1 MTNGHPTREED
12 FDLYVLG
19 ALEGDEKQAIESHLA
34 TCADCARKLAS
45 ARGRVAA
52 ISFAAP
58 RVEPSSGVK
67 DRLLRQVRAE
77 SQAPSRA
84 AAESAKV
91 PVRGTGREF
100 APPEPPRGIAGRWLF
115 AILAPAC
122 VALLIATVILWREND
137 RLTGQ
142 LASLGVSVD
151 KSTKELA
158 DLQKQLEYARTVSHL
173 LEARDT
179 ITVSLAPKP
188 GMADGA
194 VKVMYNGKMGLL
206 MYDGWIAPS
215 PDDKSY
221 QLWVVP
227 MDGKPISAGVFNPA
241 TSDMAHWMSKVPEG
255 IAPKMFAITLEPAG
269 GMPQPTGPMV
279 LVGGT

>member
-34 TCADCARKLAS
+34 ACADCTRKLAA

-58 RVEPSSGVK
+58 RVEPSAAVK

-77 SQAPSRA
+77 SQAPSA
-84 AAESAKV
+84 VPLKVPSDSAKV
-91 PVRGTGREF
+91 PTRGTGREF
-100 APPEPPRGIAGRWLF
+100 APPEPPRGLAGRWLF

-122 VALLIATVILWREND
+122 VALLIATVILWRENS
-137 RLTGQ
+137 RLEKQ
-142 LASLGVSVD
+142 
-151 KSTKELA
+151 LA
-158 DLQKQLEYARTVSHL
+158 DLGTSIDKAEKQLADEQEMLHL
-173 LEARDT
+173 YTSKDT
-179 ITVSLAPKP
+179 IKVALAPKP
-188 GMADGA
+188 GMIKGDGE
-194 VKVMYNGKMGLL
+194 VMYNGKMGLL

-227 MDGKPISAGVFNPA
+227 MEGKPISAGVFNPA
-241 TSDMAHWMSKVPEG
+241 TSDTAHWMAKVPEG

>member
-34 TCADCARKLAS
+34 GCADCAGKLAA

-58 RVEPSSGVK
+58 RVEPSAAVK
-67 DRLLRQVRAE
+67 DRLLRQVHAE
-77 SQAPSRA
+77 LQAPSRA
-84 AAESAKV
+84 PSSATA
-91 PVRGTGREF
+91 PARELAREF
-100 APPEPPRGIAGRWLF
+100 VPPELPRGAAGRWLF

-122 VALLIATVILWREND
+122 IALLIATVILWRENT
-137 RLTGQ
+137 RLEKQ
-142 LASLGVSVD
+142 
-151 KSTKELA
+151 LA
-158 DLQKQLEYARTVSHL
+158 DLGTSIDKAERQLADAQEMLHL
-173 LEARDT
+173 YTSKDT
-179 ITVSLAPKP
+179 IKVALAPKP
-188 GMADGA
+188 GMVKGDGE
-194 VKVMYNGKMGLL
+194 VMYNEKMGLL

-241 TSDMAHWMSKVPEG
+241 TSDTAHWMARVPEG

>member
-19 ALEGDEKQAIESHLA
+19 ALEGDEKRAIESHLA
-34 TCADCARKLAS
+34 ACADCARKLAA

-58 RVEPSSGVK
+58 RVEPSAAVK

-77 SQAPSRA
+77 SHAPSAVPSRVPSD
-84 AAESAKV
+84 SAKV
-91 PVRGTGREF
+91 PARGAGREF

-115 AILAPAC
+115 GILAPAC
-122 VALLIATVILWREND
+122 IALLIATVMLWRENT
-137 RLTGQ
+137 RLTSQ
-142 LASLGVSVD
+142 LAVLGVSVD
-151 KSTKELA
+151 KT
-158 DLQKQLEYARTVSHL
+158 QKQLADTQEMLHL
-173 LEARDT
+173 YSSKDT
-179 ITVSLAPKP
+179 IKVLLAPKP
-188 GMADGA
+188 GMVKGDGE
-194 VKVMYNGKMGLL
+194 VMYNEKMGLL

-227 MDGKPISAGVFNPA
+227 MEGKPISAGVFNPA
-241 TSDMAHWMSKVPEG
+241 TSDTAHWMAKVPEG

>member
-19 ALEGDEKQAIESHLA
+19 ALDADEKQAIESHLA
-34 TCADCARKLAS
+34 ACADCARKLAS

-58 RVEPSSGVK
+58 RVEPSAAVK

-77 SQAPSRA
+77 SQAPSA
-84 AAESAKV
+84 A
-91 PVRGTGREF
+91 RGTGRDF
-100 APPEPPRGIAGRWLF
+100 APPEPPRGPAGRWLF

-122 VALLIATVILWREND
+122 VALLIATVMLWRQND
-137 RLTGQ
+137 RLTKQ
-142 LASLGVSVD
+142 LATLDASLD
-151 KSTKELA
+151 QT
-158 DLQKQLEYARTVSHL
+158 QKQLDYARSVAHL
-173 LEARDT
+173 FEARDT
-179 ITVSLAPKP
+179 ITVSLAPMP
-188 GMADGA
+188 GMAQGA
-194 VKVMYNGKMGLL
+194 VKVMYNGKMGML
-206 MYDGWIAPS
+206 MYDGWIAAP
-215 PDDKSY
+215 PEDKSY

-227 MDGKPISAGVFNPA
+227 MEGKPISVGVFNPA

-255 IAPKMFAITLEPAG
+255 VAPKMFAVTLEPAG

-279 LVGGT
+279 MEGGT

>member
-19 ALEGDEKQAIESHLA
+19 TLEGDEKQAIESHLA
-34 TCADCARKLAS
+34 GCADCARKLAA

-58 RVEPSSGVK
+58 RVEPSAAVK
-67 DRLLRQVRAE
+67 DRLLRQIRAE

-84 AAESAKV
+84 TPESAKV
-91 PVRGTGREF
+91 PARGSGHEF
-100 APPEPPRGIAGRWLF
+100 APPEPPRGLAGRWLF

-122 VALLIATVILWREND
+122 VALLIATVILWRQND
-137 RLTGQ
+137 RLTSQ
-142 LASLGVSVD
+142 LAALGTSVD
-151 KSTKELA
+151 RT
-158 DLQKQLEYARTVSHL
+158 QKQLADAQEMLHL
-173 LEARDT
+173 YTSKDT
-179 ITVSLAPKP
+179 IKVLLAPKP
-188 GMADGA
+188 GMIKGDGE
-194 VKVMYNGKMGLL
+194 VMYNEKMGLL

-241 TSDMAHWMSKVPEG
+241 TSDSAHWMARVPEG

>member
-19 ALEGDEKQAIESHLA
+19 SLEGDEKQAIESHLA
-34 TCADCARKLAS
+34 ACADCARKLAA

-58 RVEPSSGVK
+58 RVEPSAAVK

-77 SQAPSRA
+77 LQAPSRA
-84 AAESAKV
+84 PSSATAPARK
-91 PVRGTGREF
+91 PTREF
-100 APPEPPRGIAGRWLF
+100 VPPEPPRGAAGRWLF

-122 VALLIATVILWREND
+122 IALLIATVILWRENK
-137 RLTGQ
+137 RLEKQ
-142 LASLGVSVD
+142 LAVLGSAVD
-151 KSTKELA
+151 RAEKQLA
-158 DLQKQLEYARTVSHL
+158 DTQEMLHL
-173 LEARDT
+173 YSSKDT
-179 ITVSLAPKP
+179 IKVALAPKP
-188 GMADGA
+188 GMIKGDGE
-194 VKVMYNGKMGLL
+194 VMYNEKMGLL

-241 TSDMAHWMSKVPEG
+241 TSDTAHWMAKVPEG

>member
-12 FDLYVLG
+12 FCLYVLG
-19 ALEGDEKQAIESHLA
+19 VLEGDEKQAIESHLA
-34 TCADCARKLAS
+34 CSECAPRFAS

-58 RVEPSSGVK
+58 RVEPSAAVK
-67 DRLLRQVRAE
+67 DRLLRQIRAE
-77 SQAPSRA
+77 SQEPVRA
-84 AAESAKV
+84 TSESAKI
-91 PVRGTGREF
+91 PAPGTGREF

-115 AILAPAC
+115 AVLAPAC
-122 VALLIATVILWREND
+122 IALLIATAMLWREND
-137 RLTGQ
+137 RLTKQ
-142 LASLGVSVD
+142 LAELGASVD
-151 KSTKELA
+151 KTQTQLA
-158 DLQKQLEYARTVSHL
+158 DAQMMLHL
-173 LEARDT
+173 YTSKDT
-179 ITVSLAPKP
+179 IKVALAPKP
-188 GMADGA
+188 GMVKGDGE
-194 VKVMYNGKMGLL
+194 VMYNEKMGLL

-227 MDGKPISAGVFNPA
+227 MNGSPISAGVFNPA
-241 TSDMAHWMSKVPEG
+241 TSDTAHWMAKVPEG

>member
-19 ALEGDEKQAIESHLA
+19 ALEGDEKRAIESHLA
-34 TCADCARKLAS
+34 ACADCARKLAA

-58 RVEPSSGVK
+58 RVEPSAAVK

-84 AAESAKV
+84 TSESAKV
-91 PVRGTGREF
+91 PARGTGREF
-100 APPEPPRGIAGRWLF
+100 APPEPPRGVAGRWLF

-122 VALLIATVILWREND
+122 VALLIATVMLWREND
-137 RLTGQ
+137 RLTKQ
-142 LASLGVSVD
+142 LADLGASVD
-151 KSTKELA
+151 KT
-158 DLQKQLEYARTVSHL
+158 QKQLADAQEMLHL
-173 LEARDT
+173 YTSKDT
-179 ITVSLAPKP
+179 IKVALAPKP
-188 GMADGA
+188 GMIKGDGE
-194 VKVMYNGKMGLL
+194 VMYNEKMGLL
-206 MYDGWIAPS
+206 MYDGWIAP
-215 PDDKSY
+215 PPEDKSY

-227 MDGKPISAGVFNPA
+227 MEGKPISAGVFNPA
-241 TSDMAHWMSKVPEG
+241 TSDTAHWMSKVPEG
-255 IAPKMFAITLEPAG
+255 IEPKMFAITLEPAG